1 MGRWYGYKRNIFSKL
16 KVTTMTKFTTTLM
29 VILCALAASAQEFN
43 TDDSKIA
50 LNGYS
55 PVSYL
60 DLKLAQRGS
69 KEFMSEINGVKYF
82 FTSAEQKRAFD
93 ANPKKYQPQY
103 GGWCATGVAIGA
115 KFRVDP
121 NKFLVKDGKY
131 YLFLNSIEV
140 DALQVWN
147 EKGHNGM
154 LKSANENWKKLKSR

>member
-1 MGRWYGYKRNIFSKL
+1 MK
-16 KVTTMTKFTTTLM
+16 KVSTAFLITLLTF
-29 VILCALAASAQEFN
+29 VAAAQEFN

-50 LNGYS
+50 LDGYS

-60 DLKLAQRGS
+60 DLQLAQRGS
-69 KEFMSEINGVKYF
+69 KEHTTEIDGIKYF
-82 FTSAEQKRAFD
+82 FTSADQKKLFD

-121 NKFLVKDGKY
+121 NKFVVKDEKY

-140 DALQVWN
+140 DAKQVWN
-147 EKGHNGM
+147 EKGHNNIVQN
-154 LKSANENWKKLKSR
+154 ANENWKKLKKK

>member
-1 MGRWYGYKRNIFSKL
+1 MKNIAA
-16 KVTTMTKFTTTLM
+16 TLLM
-29 VILCALAASAQEFN
+29 ILSVLSVAAQEFN

-60 DLKLAQRGS
+60 DLQLAQRGS
-69 KEFMSEINGVKYF
+69 KDFVSEVNGVKYF
-82 FTSAEQKRAFD
+82 FTSSEQKKTFD
-93 ANPKKYQPQY
+93 ANPKKYLPQY

-121 NKFLVKDGKY
+121 NKFVVKDGKY
-131 YLFLNSIEV
+131 FLFLNSVEV

-147 EKGHNGM
+147 EKGHENM
-154 LKSANENWKKLKSR
+154 AKNANKNWKDLKSK

>member
-1 MGRWYGYKRNIFSKL
+1 MKNI
-16 KVTTMTKFTTTLM
+16 VATLM
-29 VILCALAASAQEFN
+29 MVLCVLSAAAQEFN

-60 DLKLAQRGS
+60 DLQLAQRGS
-69 KEFMSEINGVKYF
+69 KEFVSEVNGVKYF
-82 FTSAEQKRAFD
+82 FTSSNQKTTFD

-121 NKFLVKDGKY
+121 NKFVVKDGKY
-131 YLFLNSIEV
+131 FLFLNSIEV

-147 EKGHNGM
+147 EKGHENM
-154 LKSANENWKKLKSR
+154 VKNANKNWKDLKSK

>member
-1 MGRWYGYKRNIFSKL
+1 
-16 KVTTMTKFTTTLM
+16 MTKIIATYFLT
-29 VILCALAASAQEFN
+29 LCALTVFAQEYN

-60 DLKLAQRGS
+60 DLELAQRGS
-69 KEFMSEINGVKYF
+69 KDYVSEVDGIKYF
-82 FTSAEQKRAFD
+82 FTSADQKQTFD
-93 ANPKKYQPQY
+93 TNPDKYKPQY
-103 GGWCATGVAIGA
+103 GGWCATGVAIDA

-121 NKFLVKDGKY
+121 NKFVVKDGKY

-147 EKGHNGM
+147 ENGHNKM
-154 LKSANENWKKLKSR
+154 VKNANENWKKLKSR

>member
-1 MGRWYGYKRNIFSKL
+1 MKKISTAFL
-16 KVTTMTKFTTTLM
+16 VTLVVF
-29 VILCALAASAQEFN
+29 AASAQEYN

-50 LNGYS
+50 MNGYS

-60 DLKLAQRGS
+60 DLQLAQRGS
-69 KEFMSEINGVKYF
+69 KEYMSEVDGVKYF
-82 FTSAEQKRAFD
+82 FTSEDQKKSFN

-121 NKFLVKDGKY
+121 NKFVVKDGKY

-140 DALQVWN
+140 DAKQVWN
-147 EKGHNGM
+147 EKGHKNM
-154 LKSANENWKKLKSR
+154 VKNANENWKKLKTK